1 MAYARA
7 DRPRST
13 KLKAKGRV
21 NRIVSQQTLGKP
33 TKFTPATR
41 DRILHLLRNA
51 CPMTTAPVVV
61 GISYGVFR
69 EWMAIGQKHQEEID
83 EAIAEGREPEP
94 SDFADFFRDVH
105 CALAECEAKLAEQV
119 VKAATGFKLT
129 KVKKTS
135 RIGPNGQ
142 PIETTEVEQQ
152 DVMDWRAAMEILS
165 RRFGHNFKREP
176 ENTVNVGVQINLSDE
191 DRAIAEKIARRRLGT
206 DVVEQPK

>member
-7 DRPRST
+7 DRPLS
-13 KLKAKGRV
+13 LSKGRKRV
-21 NRIVSQQTLGKP
+21 NRVVATQNRGHP
-33 TKFTPATR
+33 TKFTPANR

-51 CPMTTAPVVV
+51 CPMTTAPAVV
-61 GISYGVFR
+61 GVAYVTFR
-69 EWMAIGQKHQEEID
+69 EWMAIGQRHQDEID
-83 EAIAEGREPEP
+83 AAIAEGREPEP
-94 SDFADFFRDVH
+94 SDFADFVKDVNR
-105 CALAECEAKLAEQV
+105 ALAECEAALVEQV
-119 VKAATGFKLT
+119 MKAATGFKLT

-152 DVMDWRAAMEILS
+152 DVMDWRAGLEILA